1 MLATALMHNTDLDM
15 NKKNREDMREL
26 QDKGGQVSIDRL
38 QNPDVDWSL
47 KKHQTV
53 LTIVYSLLNISTPTY
68 KKIVEISKFTETT
81 IHKYLGDKDLLQSL
95 FSREIC
101 RMIEVKIEQ
110 IGLYSKQEREQQKNI
125 HRLRALDE
133 AVYIYLHSKYPMMSP
148 KLKTLGLWK
157 YVSTDFFMRYY
168 GEEIAQQIKQ
178 KGKELTNSYDNK
190 LSKNIMI
197 RDSELLAIVKPSI
210 IKVMPYQKKILD
222 CVALFLQNYGNIKY
236 IVRFKTDYRYN
247 YNYILSSLESR
258 EIRELL
264 KEDVYERLERALV
277 LEKELTCPQIS
288 KRKMRVSSMVEG
300 YLFYHG
306 NLFELKKSTLCS
318 EDEMM
323 RLLTDEL
330 VYTIYGEKLFLE
342 IVNALEIY
350 KDKKY
355 VLEQLEKAKCKKK

>member
-26 QDKGGQVSIDRL
+26 QDKGGQVSI
-38 QNPDVDWSL
+38 
-47 KKHQTV
+47 
-53 LTIVYSLLNISTPTY
+53 
-68 KKIVEISKFTETT
+68 
-81 IHKYLGDKDLLQSL
+81 
-95 FSREIC
+95 
-101 RMIEVKIEQ
+101 
-110 IGLYSKQEREQQKNI
+110 
-125 HRLRALDE
+125 DE

-300 YLFYHG
+300 YLLYHG